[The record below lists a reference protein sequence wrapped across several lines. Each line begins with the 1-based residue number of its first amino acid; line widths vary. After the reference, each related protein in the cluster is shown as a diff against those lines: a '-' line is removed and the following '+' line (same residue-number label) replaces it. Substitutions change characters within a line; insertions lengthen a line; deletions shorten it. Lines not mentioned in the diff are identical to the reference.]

1 MNQTLLSGLAMAVL
15 LVLAVALAT
24 RPWWRRRI
32 DDRQNRRAANVAAY
46 RLRMAEI
53 DNETASGLI
62 PADEAETLRSEL
74 DARVLGDA
82 EASEPEVAAR
92 SRRHP
97 LVIVLI
103 TALLATFS
111 GGWYLS
117 GGSWQAQRQ
126 IAAGPVPA
134 PTVDPEI
141 TAKVEALAKHLKD
154 EPDNARGWSM
164 LGRLYAVMSRYPDA
178 AAAFAEANR
187 RAPAPEANWLADEGE
202 ALAFASGQEVSGR
215 AAELFEQALKLEP
228 ANSKALWYGGLASAL
243 NGDYETARARWQ
255 QLFAQPDL
263 AEEMR
268 AALRGRIARLDQAIA
283 ETAAAVA
290 PSAETAAAPG
300 PASAVAAAP
309 VSLKVKVSLA
319 PALAGKVPA
328 GATLFVFAKAAHGPP
343 MPLAVQKL
351 ADAKLP
357 LEITLDES
365 MAMAPGMSLSQ
376 FDQYVIT
383 ARYSAAG
390 SVQAQPGDLEGR
402 IDAARTQSG
411 GAPLAVVID
420 SVLP

>member
-1 MNQTLLSGLAMAVL
+1 MNPTLLSGLAMAVL

-24 RPWWRRRI
+24 RPWWRGRI
-32 DDRQNRRAANVAAY
+32 GDRQNRRAANVAAY
-46 RLRMAEI
+46 RLRIAEI

-62 PADEAETLRSEL
+62 PADEAEALRSEL

-82 EASEPEVAAR
+82 EASEPEVPAR
-92 SRRHP
+92 SARHP
-97 LVIVLI
+97 LAVVSI
-103 TALLATFS
+103 TVLLAAFS
-111 GGWYLS
+111 GGWYVY

-126 IAAGPVPA
+126 IAAGPAPA
-134 PTVDPEI
+134 PAIDPEI
-141 TAKVEALAKHLKD
+141 TAKVEALAKHLQD

-187 RAPAPEANWLADEGE
+187 RAPAPDANWLADEGE
-202 ALAFASGQEVSGR
+202 ALAFASGQEVSGH

-268 AALRGRIARLDQAIA
+268 AALRDRIARLDQAIA

-290 PSAETAAAPG
+290 PSAGTAPG
-300 PASAVAAAP
+300 SASAAAAAP
-309 VSLKVKVSLA
+309 VSLKVQVSLA

-328 GATLFVFAKAAHGPP
+328 GATLFVFAKAAQGPP

-376 FDQYVIT
+376 FDRYVIT

-390 SVQAQPGDLEGR
+390 SVQAQPGDLEGH